1 MKSYNNYP
9 IVNNII
15 LFSKGELSQWYGGFK
30 GQDSSFTLPSYPN
43 HIFNCAEQAMMWSK
57 AELFS
62 DKESAEKIL
71 AETHPNNQKKLGRLV
86 KNFDPIIW
94 DAVKFPMIVN
104 INLHKFRQNPHL
116 AEILLDSDPYIL
128 CEAAPWDKIWGNGLA
143 ADDVLAGD
151 IATWQGENLLGKAL
165 MRVRTYLA

>member
-15 LFSKGELSQWYGGFK
+15 LFSKGEFSQWYGGFN
-30 GQDSSFTLPSYPN
+30 GQNSSFRLPSRPS
-43 HIFNCAEQAMMWSK
+43 HMFNCAEQAMMWVK

-62 DKESAEKIL
+62 DKETAGKIL
-71 AETHPNNQKKLGRLV
+71 AETHPGTQKKLGRLV
-86 KNFDPIIW
+86 KNFDPAIW
-94 DAVKFPMIVN
+94 DEVKFRSIVN

-128 CEAAPWDKIWGNGLA
+128 CEAAPWDKIWGNGLP
-143 ADDVLAGD
+143 ADDPKAGN
-151 IATWQGENLLGKAL
+151 IATWNGENLLGKAL
-165 MRVRTYLA
+165 MKVRNSL